1 MARKNPSQANPS
13 HCLECEVSIGSR
25 RRFLCEASGAVVLAA
40 LSSAGVRAETMNAM
54 RIAIVDPVARQGT
67 EHTYPIPS
75 EDGASID
82 HENDVIIVRQSNH
95 IFAFGLACPHE
106 NTALR
111 WYPQDQ
117 RFQCPR
123 HQSRYLPDG
132 TFVSGRA
139 TRNMDRFAI
148 RRDGNNVVI
157 DLSKWYRSDRQPS
170 EWAAAVITL

>member
-1 MARKNPSQANPS
+1 MAKKNTSQATLCPEYGTS
-13 HCLECEVSIGSR
+13 TASR
-25 RRFLCEASGAVVLAA
+25 RRFLCGASGAVLAA
-40 LSSAGVRAETMNAM
+40 LASAGVRAETLNAM
-54 RIAIVDPVARQGT
+54 RVAFVDPVGRQGT
-67 EHTYPIPS
+67 EHAYAIPS

-82 HENDVIIVRQSNH
+82 HENDVIIVRQGNH
-95 IFAFGLACPHE
+95 VYAFGLACPHE

-132 TFVSGRA
+132 TFISGRA

-148 RRDGNNVVI
+148 RRDGNNIVI
-157 DLSKWYRSDRQPS
+157 DLAKWYRSDRQPS
-170 EWAAAVITL
+170 EWAAAVVTL